1 MAVLAYLLLPISGL
15 VAYLKGSSPRV
26 RFHGLQAILFG
37 CLWAILLYAAT
48 WTTPVVTQLIFAAG
62 LLLWIALM
70 AGAALGRDLELPIAG
85 SALRAAAEVPPGH
98 DSPSK
103 LS

>member
-1 MAVLAYLLLPISGL
+1 VVVAALAYLFLPISGL

-37 CLWAILLYAAT
+37 ALWAVLLYAAT

-62 LLLWIALM
+62 LVLWIALM
-70 AGAALGRDLELPIAG
+70 AGAAVGRDIELPIAG
-85 SALRAAAEVPPGH
+85 HALRSVAEVPPGN
-98 DSPSK
+98 
-103 LS
+103 